1 VDKFNKAVQVLRRDG
16 LVLLIEIVYIAI
28 EYFDEEFDG
37 NGGVHAGV
45 RYAKRTLEAFENAFA
60 VSVEL

>member
-1 VDKFNKAVQVLRRDG
+1 VDEFDKAIQVLRRDG
-16 LVLLIEIVYIAI
+16 LVLLIEIVHITI
-28 EYFDEEFDG
+28 EYFDEELDG

-45 RYAKRTLEAFENAFA
+45 RYTKRTLEAFEDAFA